1 MNALVAKLKKLSDFV
16 GQTRGQEYFEL
27 LVLALSEIIECDFV
41 FIGQPNNQANRCS
54 TVAVSAF
61 SRVEENFTYE
71 LKNTPCEAVT
81 NSGVCCYQSKVAE
94 LYPKD

>member
-41 FIGQPNNQANRCS
+41 FIGQPNNRANRCS

-61 SRVEENFTYE
+61 NRIEENFTYE
-71 LKNTPCEAVT
+71 LNNT
-81 NSGVCCYQSKVAE
+81 
-94 LYPKD
+94 